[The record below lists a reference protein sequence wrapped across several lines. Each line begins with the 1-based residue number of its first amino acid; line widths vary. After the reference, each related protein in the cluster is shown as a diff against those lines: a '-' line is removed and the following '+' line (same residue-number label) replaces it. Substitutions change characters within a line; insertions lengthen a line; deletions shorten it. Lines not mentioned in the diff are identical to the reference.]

1 MIKKLLFGG
10 RRFGDA
16 GFANIGRPRLLF
28 AACLLSATASASTF
42 LSYTGTLATPETEE
56 AFTVTLTT
64 SSTVTLQ
71 TYGFGGGTN
80 AAGTIIPAG
89 GFDPFVG
96 LFQGTGAT
104 ALFLDGTADNL
115 TNYASEPSAC
125 PPAGLVTIGSVP
137 GQCGD
142 VQLDFTGLSAGTYT
156 VLLSD
161 ANYVPN
167 AVYETTG
174 YLGDGFSDLT
184 GGSLP
189 FQTCYDATDCNTD
202 TANWALDITTAGA
215 ASASTPEPASF
226 LLVGLAILTAMPRT
240 RRGRRA

>member
-1 MIKKLLFGG
+1 VCLF
-10 RRFGDA
+10 
-16 GFANIGRPRLLF
+16 LF
-28 AACLLSATASASTF
+28 AAAFCSGSTI
-42 LSYTGTLATPETEE
+42 SDTGTLSTPES
-56 AFTVTLTT
+56 TVLIDLTLAT
-64 SSTVTLQ
+64 SGNVTLQ
-71 TYGFGGGTN
+71 TYGFGGGIN
-80 AAGTIIPAG
+80 GAGNTIAAG

-96 LFQGTGAT
+96 LFQGTGGT

-115 TNYASEPSAC
+115 SNYSSEPLAC
-125 PPAGLVTIGSVP
+125 PPAGLVTIGSVA

-142 VQLDFTGLSAGTYT
+142 VQLNFTGLAAGTYT

-189 FQTCYDATDCNTD
+189 FQTCYDLSDCNTD
-202 TANWALDITTAGA
+202 TANWALDITAP
-215 ASASTPEPASF
+215 SAVTTSTPEPASF
-226 LLVGLAILTAMPRT
+226 LLVGLGLLTKIAWN
-240 RRGRRA
+240 RRGRHA

>member
-1 MIKKLLFGG
+1 M
-10 RRFGDA
+10 
-16 GFANIGRPRLLF
+16 LF
-28 AACLLSATASASTF
+28 AVLCSGDSV
-42 LSYTGTLATPETEE
+42 SYTGTFSTPEDDWMVP
-56 AFTVTLTT
+56 VTLT
-64 SSTVTLQ
+64 SPGNITLQ

-80 AAGTIIPAG
+80 AAGTLIAAG

-115 TNYASEPSAC
+115 SNYPSEPSAC
-125 PPAGLVTIGSVP
+125 PPAGLVTIGSVA

-142 VQLDFTGLSAGTYT
+142 VQLVFTGLAAGTYT

-167 AVYETTG
+167 AVYEAIG

-189 FQTCYDATDCNTD
+189 FQTCYDPTDCNTD
-202 TANWALDITTAGA
+202 STNWALDVTTAGTT
-215 ASASTPEPASF
+215 SSSTPEPASF
-226 LLVGLAILTAMPRT
+226 LLVGPALLTAT
-240 RRGRRA
+240 AWNRRGRRT

>member
-1 MIKKLLFGG
+1 MRIHSLWASARG
-10 RRFGDA
+10 
-16 GFANIGRPRLLF
+16 
-28 AACLLSATASASTF
+28 AAPYVCLLLLGAVVCQASTI
-42 LSYTGTLATPETEE
+42 SEAGTFSTPEDTVLIG
-56 AFTVTLTT
+56 VTL
-64 SSTVTLQ
+64 SISGDITLQ
-71 TYGFGGGTN
+71 TFGFGGGVN
-80 AAGTIIPAG
+80 GASNTITAG

-96 LFQGTGAT
+96 LFQGTGPT

-115 TNYASEPSAC
+115 SNYLSEPSAC
-125 PPAGLVTIGSVP
+125 PPAGLVTIGSVA

-142 VQLDFTGLSAGTYT
+142 VQLDFTGLAAGAYT

-202 TANWALDITTAGA
+202 STNWALDITTAGTVT
-215 ASASTPEPASF
+215 TPEPATF
-226 LLVGLAILTAMPRT
+226 LLVGLALLITAT
-240 RRGRRA
+240 SKFTHHKG